1 MDRLGTAELLEL
13 QEEILARLPEEITA
27 ILVRLNTNSRLE
39 EFLYLIGMSDLAEGN
54 EPLEVW
60 PEGKI
65 VVFGDAQARS
75 KDLCG
80 VAKEFGISR
89 DRIVFVDHDESVRF
103 DFRKLEYNH
112 NVVAVMFGAIPHST
126 SGKGS
131 DGSVIARMER
141 MRDVFPRVIRLNAN
155 GGLKV
160 TKTNFKEGLE
170 SLIEAGLLVA

>member
-1 MDRLGTAELLEL
+1 MDRLGTVELLEL

-27 ILVRLNTNSRLE
+27 ILVRLNTNGRLE
-39 EFLYLIGMSDLAEGN
+39 EFLYLIGMGDLTEGG

-60 PEGKI
+60 PEGKV
-65 VVFGDAQARS
+65 VVFGDAQARP

-80 VAKEFGISR
+80 VAKELGISR
-89 DRIVFVDHDESVRF
+89 DRIVFVGHDESVRF

-112 NVVAVMFGAIPHST
+112 SIVAVMFGAIPHST

-141 MRDVFPRVIRLNAN
+141 MSDVFPRVIRLNAN
-155 GGLKV
+155 GKAQSYKDQFQGRD
-160 TKTNFKEGLE
+160 
-170 SLIEAGLLVA
+170 

>member
-1 MDRLGTAELLEL
+1 MDRLGTVELLEL

-27 ILVRLNTNSRLE
+27 ILVRLNTNGRLE
-39 EFLYLIGMSDLAEGN
+39 EFLYLIGMGDLTEGG

-60 PEGKI
+60 PEGKV
-65 VVFGDAQARS
+65 VVFGDAQARP

-80 VAKEFGISR
+80 VAKELGISR
-89 DRIVFVDHDESVRF
+89 DRIVFVGHDESVRF

-112 NVVAVMFGAIPHST
+112 SIVAVMFGAMPHST

-141 MRDVFPRVIRLNAN
+141 MSDVFPRVIRLNAN
-155 GGLKV
+155 GRLKV
-160 TKTNFKEGLE
+160 TKTNFREGIE
-170 SLIEAGLLVA
+170 SLMEAGLLAA

>member
-1 MDRLGTAELLEL
+1 MDRLGTEELLEL

-27 ILVRLNTNSRLE
+27 ILVRLNTNSLLE
-39 EFLYLIGMSDLAEGN
+39 EFLYLIGMGDLAEGN

-60 PEGKI
+60 PDGKI
-65 VVFGDAQARS
+65 VVFGDAQARP

-112 NVVAVMFGAIPHST
+112 NVVAVMFGAVPHST

-170 SLIEAGLLVA
+170 SLIEAGILAA